1 MAGDILLLIALLSA
15 LLPGG
20 EPVVPGIKG
29 EGKNG
34 VHTALVGRDAS
45 LACLAKM
52 AADARGG
59 DRTVPLLRMRGGF
72 VSGGGGGSSSSS
84 SSSSN
89 NNNNVGVESSS
100 RPSDAASMSVGDL
113 KKLLRDNGERPWI
126 RTF

>member
-1 MAGDILLLIALLSA
+1 MAGGDILLLLALLSA

-20 EPVVPGIKG
+20 EPVVPGMKG
-29 EGKNG
+29 EGKNA
-34 VHTALVGRDAS
+34 VHTALVGQDAS

-52 AADARGG
+52 AAAARGG

-72 VSGGGGGSSSSS
+72 VSGGGGGGS

-100 RPSDAASMSVGDL
+100 RPSDVASMSVGDL
-113 KKLLRDNGERPWI
+113 KKLLRDNGERP
-126 RTF
+126 